1 VNVLRK
7 IPAFSSHVPHLLFSR
22 SPPNASSFRSDPE
35 KPKRRL
41 WKSDGA
47 YGSHVPHFFFCFP
60 NRFRSD
66 PEKAKKKEGR
76 ACCQIENTPPEGTRG
91 CSRLEVGKRK
101 KRSGKAKEQEE

>member
-1 VNVLRK
+1 MLQASEVIRKSQKEECGRATVRMVLTYH
-7 IPAFSSHVPHLLFSR
+7 IS
-22 SPPNASSFRSDPE
+22 
-35 KPKRRL
+35 
-41 WKSDGA
+41 
-47 YGSHVPHFFFCFP
+47 FFCFP
-60 NRFRSD
+60 NRLRSD